1 MPLNVTENE
10 LAEEGK
16 AAAVLSLRL
25 KGDFY
30 PLMVKAV
37 RHETRDAAVLVFD
50 VPSELREIF
59 TFIQGQY
66 LTIRT
71 ALDSESIRRSY
82 SICSAVQDGVLR
94 IVVKRA
100 SGGVFSNWILDHVN
114 AGDILEV
121 MPPAGNFYVPLKAE
135 HKKHYIA
142 FAVGSGI
149 TPIFS
154 IVKTTLLAEPNSSFT
169 LFYGNRASGSVIL
182 REELADLKDR
192 FLSRL
197 VVVHVMSR
205 EHQVVDLLNGRID
218 GEKAQELL
226 RQFCPLEHVDVVFLC
241 GPHDLVQ
248 TITAVLRDSGFPSDR
263 IKIEHFAPKTD
274 AQRRLISKCDV
285 AKPHSSHVTVT
296 LDGGQQPFT
305 MSQGGETLLDGAIR
319 AGIDVRYSCK
329 SGVCATCRAKLIN
342 GQVDMDANYALE
354 DYEIARGFILTC
366 QSYPVSSE
374 IAIDFDQDN

>member
-1 MPLNVTENE
+1 MHLNVTENV
-10 LAEEGK
+10 LTEERK
-16 AAAVLSLRL
+16 TSNSLCL
-25 KGDFY
+25 KGGFY
-30 PLMVKAV
+30 PLVVKAI

-50 VPSELREIF
+50 VPPELREVF

-66 LTIRT
+66 LTIRAT
-71 ALDSESIRRSY
+71 IDSKSIRRSY
-82 SICSAVQDGVLR
+82 SIASAVQDSVLR
-94 IVVKRA
+94 VVVKRA

-114 AGDILEV
+114 VGDILEV
-121 MPPAGNFYVPLKAE
+121 MPPTGSFHVPLRTE
-135 HKKHYIA
+135 HAKRYVA

-149 TPIFS
+149 TPVFS
-154 IVKTTLLAEPNSSFT
+154 IIKTTLLAEPNSSFT

-205 EHQVVDLLNGRID
+205 EHQDVDLLNGRID

-226 RQFCPLEHVDVVFLC
+226 RQFCRLELVDVVFLC
-241 GPHDLVQ
+241 GPHEMVEA
-248 TITAVLRDSGFPSDR
+248 ITSVLRSSGFPEER
-263 IKIEHFAPKTD
+263 IKLEHFAPKTEKLRNH
-274 AQRRLISKCDV
+274 ANVGGLGKQQTC
-285 AKPHSSHVTVT
+285 HVTVT

-305 MSQGGETLLDGAIR
+305 MRQREETLLDGAIR

-329 SGVCATCRAKLIN
+329 SGVCATCRAKLTS
-342 GQVDMDANYALE
+342 GEVDMDANYALE

-366 QSYPVSSE
+366 QSYPVTSE
-374 IAIDFDQDN
+374 IAIDLDQDN

>member
-1 MPLNVTENE
+1 MPSNLTETV
-10 LAEEGK
+10 LTEEVETGS
-16 AAAVLSLRL
+16 SLRS

-30 PLMVKAV
+30 PLVV
-37 RHETRDAAVLVFD
+37 QGIRYETRDAAVVVFD
-50 VPSELREIF
+50 VPSRLRELF

-66 LTIRT
+66 LTIKAT
-71 ALDSESIRRSY
+71 INGDSIRRSY
-82 SICSAVQDGVLR
+82 SISSAVQDGVLR

-100 SGGVFSNWILDHVN
+100 PGGVFSNWILDCVKV
-114 AGDILEV
+114 GDVLEV
-121 MPPAGNFYVPLKAE
+121 MPPMGSFYVPLKTERASR
-135 HKKHYIA
+135 YVA

-182 REELADLKDR
+182 REELSDLKDR

-197 VVVHVMSR
+197 AVVHVMSR
-205 EHQVVDLLNGRID
+205 EHQDVDLLNGRIT

-226 RQFCPLEHVDVVFLC
+226 RRFCDLDRVDVMFLC
-241 GPHDLVQ
+241 GPHEMVEEIRSL
-248 TITAVLRDSGFPSDR
+248 LRCSSFSEER
-263 IKIEHFAPKTD
+263 IKVEYFAAKAEARRPEAFTDDLPK
-274 AQRRLISKCDV
+274 RESC
-285 AKPHSSHVTVT
+285 HVMLTM
-296 LDGGQQPFT
+296 DGGQQPFT
-305 MSQGGETLLDGAIR
+305 MRQEGETLLDGAIR

-329 SGVCATCRAKLIN
+329 SGVCATCRAKLIG

-366 QSYPVSSE
+366 QSYPISSE
-374 IAIDFDQDN
+374 IVLDFDQDN

>member
-1 MPLNVTENE
+1 MPLNATENV
-10 LAEEGK
+10 LIEGVN
-16 AAAVLSLRL
+16 AAASLRL

-30 PLMVKAV
+30 PLVVKAI

-50 VPSELREIF
+50 VPSELQEVF

-66 LTIRT
+66 LTVRATIEG
-71 ALDSESIRRSY
+71 ESIRRSY
-82 SICSAVQDGVLR
+82 SISSAVQDGVLR

-100 SGGVFSNWILDHVN
+100 PGGLFSNWILDRTKV
-114 AGDILEV
+114 GDVIEV
-121 MPPAGNFYVPLKAE
+121 MPPMGSFHVPLKAE
-135 HKKHYIA
+135 HAKRYVA

-154 IVKTTLLAEPNSSFT
+154 IIKTTLLAEPNSSFT

-205 EHQVVDLLNGRID
+205 EHQDVDLLNGRIN
-218 GEKAQELL
+218 GEKARDLL
-226 RQFCPLEHVDVVFLC
+226 RQFCRLELVDVVFLC
-241 GPHDLVQ
+241 GPHEMVEA
-248 TITAVLRDSGFPSDR
+248 ITSVLSSSGFPEER
-263 IKIEHFAPKTD
+263 IKLEYFAPKTETRKTH
-274 AQRRLISKCDV
+274 ANTGGLTKQQSCR
-285 AKPHSSHVTVT
+285 VTVT
-296 LDGGQQPFT
+296 MDGGKQPFT
-305 MSQGGETLLDGAIR
+305 MRQREETLLDGAIR

-329 SGVCATCRAKLIN
+329 SGVCATCRAKLTS
-342 GQVDMDANYALE
+342 GEVDMDANYALE

-366 QSYPVSSE
+366 QSYPVTSE

>member
-1 MPLNVTENE
+1 MLSNVTDSA
-10 LAEEGK
+10 LTEERQSGE
-16 AAAVLSLRL
+16 SLRL

-30 PLMVKAV
+30 PLVVKAV
-37 RHETRDAAVLVFD
+37 RHETRDAAIFVFD
-50 VPSELREIF
+50 VPSELQQVF
-59 TFIQGQY
+59 SFIQGQH

-71 ALDSESIRRSY
+71 TIEGESLRRSY
-82 SICSAVQDGVLR
+82 SISSAVQDGVLR

-100 SGGVFSNWILDHVN
+100 RGGVFSNWLLDHIK
-114 AGDILEV
+114 AGDLLEV
-121 MPPAGNFYVPLKAE
+121 MPPMGSFHVPLKAE
-135 HKKHYIA
+135 HAKHYVA

-154 IVKTTLLAEPNSSFT
+154 LIKTTLLTEPKSSFT

-182 REELADLKDR
+182 RGELADLKDR

-197 VVVHVMSR
+197 VIVHVMSR
-205 EHQVVDLLNGRID
+205 EHQDVDLLNGRID
-218 GEKAQELL
+218 GEKARELL
-226 RQFCPLEHVDVVFLC
+226 RQFCMLELVDVVFLC
-241 GPHDLVQ
+241 GPHEMVEA
-248 TITAVLRDSGFPSDR
+248 ITSVLIDCGLPAER
-263 IKIEHFAPKTD
+263 IKWEYFAPKAEVRKTSPNRSD
-274 AQRRLISKCDV
+274 LMMQQSC
-285 AKPHSSHVTVT
+285 HVMVT

-305 MSQGGETLLDGAIR
+305 MSQREETLLDGAIR

-329 SGVCATCRAKLIN
+329 SGVCATCRAKLIS
-342 GQVDMDANYALE
+342 GEVDMDANYALE

>member
-1 MPLNVTENE
+1 MHLNATETA
-10 LAEEGK
+10 LTTKIGI
-16 AAAVLSLRL
+16 AASLRI

-30 PLMVKAV
+30 PLVVKTV
-37 RHETRDAAVLVFD
+37 KYETRNAAALVLD
-50 VPSELREIF
+50 VPPELHAVF

-71 ALDSESIRRSY
+71 TIEGESIRRSY
-82 SICSAVQDGVLR
+82 SISSAVQDGMLR
-94 IVVKRA
+94 IVVKRVP
-100 SGGVFSNWILDHVN
+100 GGVFSNWILDN
-114 AGDILEV
+114 IKTGDMLEV
-121 MPPAGNFYVPLKAE
+121 MPPMGSFHAPLKAD
-135 HKKHYIA
+135 HAKRYVA

-154 IVKTTLLAEPNSSFT
+154 IMKTTLLAEPNSSFT
-169 LFYGNRASGSVIL
+169 LFYGNRASGSVIF

-197 VVVHVMSR
+197 AVVHVMSR
-205 EHQVVDLLNGRID
+205 EHQDVDLLNGRID

-226 RQFCPLEHVDVVFLC
+226 RQFCRLEQADVMFLC
-241 GPHDLVQ
+241 GPHEM
-248 TITAVLRDSGFPSDR
+248 TEAITSVLEGSGFPKEK
-263 IKIEHFAPKTD
+263 IKLEHFSPKTSARKTFACTD
-274 AQRRLISKCDV
+274 DLTKQQSC
-285 AKPHSSHVTVT
+285 HVSVI
-296 LDGGQQPFT
+296 LDGGKQPFT
-305 MSQGGETLLDGAIR
+305 MRQQDETLLDGAIR

-329 SGVCATCRAKLIN
+329 SGVCATCRAKLIS

-374 IAIDFDQDN
+374 IALDYDQDN

>member
-1 MPLNVTENE
+1 MHLNVTENV
-10 LAEEGK
+10 LTEERN
-16 AAAVLSLRL
+16 ASNSLRL
-25 KGDFY
+25 KGGFY
-30 PLMVKAV
+30 PLVVKAI

-50 VPSELREIF
+50 VPPELREVF

-71 ALDSESIRRSY
+71 TIDGEPIRRSY
-82 SICSAVQDGVLR
+82 SIASAVQDRVLR
-94 IVVKRA
+94 VVVKRA
-100 SGGVFSNWILDHVN
+100 SGGVFSNWILDHINV
-114 AGDILEV
+114 GDTLEV
-121 MPPAGNFYVPLKAE
+121 MPPTGSFHVPLRTE
-135 HKKHYIA
+135 HAKRYVA

-149 TPIFS
+149 TPVFS
-154 IVKTTLLAEPNSSFT
+154 IIKTTLLAEPNSSFT

-197 VVVHVMSR
+197 VVIHVMSR
-205 EHQVVDLLNGRID
+205 EHQDVDLLNGRID

-226 RQFCPLEHVDVVFLC
+226 RQFCRLELVDVVFLC
-241 GPHDLVQ
+241 GPHEMVE
-248 TITAVLRDSGFPSDR
+248 TITSVLRNSGFPGER
-263 IKIEHFAPKTD
+263 IKLEHFAPKTE
-274 AQRRLISKCDV
+274 ALRSH
-285 AKPHSSHVTVT
+285 AKAGGLTKQQSCHVTVT

-305 MSQGGETLLDGAIR
+305 MTQREETLLDGAIR

-329 SGVCATCRAKLIN
+329 SGVCATCRAKLTS
-342 GQVDMDANYALE
+342 GEVDMDANYALE

-366 QSYPVSSE
+366 QSYPVTSE

>member
-1 MPLNVTENE
+1 MPLNVTENGST
-10 LAEEGK
+10 EGVK
-16 AAAVLSLRL
+16 SSTSLRL

-37 RHETRDAAVLVFD
+37 RYETRDAAVLVFD
-50 VPSELREIF
+50 VPLELRETF

-71 ALDSESIRRSY
+71 ILDGVSIRRSY

-94 IVVKRA
+94 VVVKRA
-100 SGGVFSNWILDHVN
+100 AGGVFSNWLLEHVH
-114 AGDILEV
+114 AGDMLEV

-135 HKKHYIA
+135 HTKHYVA

-154 IVKTTLLAEPNSSFT
+154 IMKTTLLTEPNSSFT

-197 VVVHVMSR
+197 VIVHVMSR
-205 EHQVVDLLNGRID
+205 EHQDVDLLNGRID
-218 GEKAQELL
+218 GEKTQELL
-226 RQFCPLEHVDVVFLC
+226 RQFCRLEQVNVIFLC
-241 GPHDLVQ
+241 GPHELVQ
-248 TITAVLRDSGFPSDR
+248 TITSVLRDSEFPSDR
-263 IKIEHFAPKTD
+263 IKIEHFAPKTET
-274 AQRRLISKCDV
+274 QSNLISRCEV
-285 AKPHSSHVTVT
+285 PKPQSCHVIVT

-305 MSQGGETLLDGAIR
+305 MRQGDETLLDGAIR

-329 SGVCATCRAKLIN
+329 SGVCATCRAKLLD
-342 GQVDMDANYALE
+342 GKVDMDANYALE

>member
-1 MPLNVTENE
+1 MPLNVTEHALTE
-10 LAEEGK
+10 DVK
-16 AAAVLSLRL
+16 ASASLRL
-25 KGDFY
+25 QGGFY
-30 PLMVKAV
+30 SLVVKAV
-37 RHETRDAAVLVFD
+37 RRETRDAAVVMFD
-50 VPSELREIF
+50 IPSELQEIF

-71 ALDSESIRRSY
+71 NLNGVSIRRSY

-100 SGGVFSNWILDHVN
+100 AGGVFSNWILEHVN
-114 AGDILEV
+114 AGDPLEV

-135 HKKHYIA
+135 HTKHYVA

-205 EHQVVDLLNGRID
+205 EHQDVDLLNGRID
-218 GEKAQELL
+218 GKKTKELL
-226 RQFCPLEHVDVVFLC
+226 RQFCRLDQVDVVFLC

-248 TITAVLRDSGFPSDR
+248 TITSVLRDSEFPSDR

-274 AQRRLISKCDV
+274 AQRSVISKCDV
-285 AKPHSSHVTVT
+285 AKPQSCHVTVA
-296 LDGGQQPFT
+296 LDGGQQLFT
-305 MSQGGETLLDGAIR
+305 MRQGDETLLDGAIR

-329 SGVCATCRAKLIN
+329 SGVCATCRAKLIA
-342 GQVDMDANYALE
+342 GKVDMDANYALE

>member
-1 MPLNVTENE
+1 MPLNATENV
-10 LAEEGK
+10 LIEGVN
-16 AAAVLSLRL
+16 AAASLRL

-30 PLMVKAV
+30 PLVVKAI

-50 VPSELREIF
+50 VPSELQEVF

-66 LTIRT
+66 LTVRATIEG
-71 ALDSESIRRSY
+71 ESIRRSY
-82 SICSAVQDGVLR
+82 SISSAVQDGVLR

-100 SGGVFSNWILDHVN
+100 PGGLFSNWILDRTKV
-114 AGDILEV
+114 GDVIEV
-121 MPPAGNFYVPLKAE
+121 MPPMGSFHVPLKAE
-135 HKKHYIA
+135 HAKHYVA
-142 FAVGSGI
+142 FAAGSGI

-154 IVKTTLLAEPNSSFT
+154 IIKTTLLAEPGSSFT

-205 EHQVVDLLNGRID
+205 EHQDVDLLNGRID
-218 GEKAQELL
+218 GEKAQQLL
-226 RQFCPLEHVDVVFLC
+226 QQFCNIKQVDVVFLC
-241 GPHDLVQ
+241 GPHEMVEA
-248 TITAVLRDSGFPSDR
+248 ITFVLGSLGFPAEL
-263 IKIEHFAPKTD
+263 IKLEHFAPK
-274 AQRRLISKCDV
+274 AEVRRVFENTNDL
-285 AKPHSSHVTVT
+285 AKTQSCHVTVT
-296 LDGGQQPFT
+296 LDGGKQPFT
-305 MSQGGETLLDGAIR
+305 MNRRDETLLDGAIR

-329 SGVCATCRAKLIN
+329 SGVCATCRAKLTV
-342 GQVDMDANYALE
+342 GEVDMDANYALE

-366 QSYPVSSE
+366 QSYPASSE

>member
-1 MPLNVTENE
+1 MPLNLTKSVAEDE
-10 LAEEGK
+10 IEEG
-16 AAAVLSLRL
+16 ASLRL
-25 KGDFY
+25 KGEFY
-30 PLMVKAV
+30 PLVVKAV
-37 RHETRDAAVLVFD
+37 RHETRDAGVVVFD
-50 VPSELREIF
+50 VPSELRKRF

-71 ALDSESIRRSY
+71 TIANELIRRSY
-82 SICSAVQDGVLR
+82 SISSAVQDGVLR

-100 SGGVFSNWILDHVN
+100 PGGVFSNWIMDQVK
-114 AGDILEV
+114 AGDVLEV
-121 MPPAGNFYVPLKAE
+121 MPPKGSFHVPLNAE
-135 HKKHYIA
+135 HAKRYVA

-154 IVKTTLLAEPNSSFT
+154 IMKTTLLAEPNSSFT

-197 VVVHVMSR
+197 AIVHVMSR
-205 EHQVVDLLNGRID
+205 EHQDVDLLNGRIT

-226 RQFCPLEHVDVVFLC
+226 QKFCDLRKIDVVFLC
-241 GPHDLVQ
+241 GPREMAEA
-248 TITAVLRDSGFPSDR
+248 ITSVLRGSGFPGER
-263 IKIEHFAPKTD
+263 IKLEYFSPKAEARMAQVSRGD
-274 AQRRLISKCDV
+274 ALMKLQSC
-285 AKPHSSHVTVT
+285 HVTLT
-296 LDGGQQPFT
+296 LDGGQQLFT
-305 MSQGGETLLDGAIR
+305 MRQEDETLLDGAIR

-329 SGVCATCRAKLIN
+329 SGVCATCRAKLIS

-374 IAIDFDQDN
+374 IAIDLDQDN